1 MPPQARHTTAKPPA
15 GFAGIIPAPFGRIG
29 IRCAAGLIEE
39 IVFLAPDTPLI
50 PPGGILA
57 EMATGQIERYLA
69 DPGFSFSLPLAL
81 NGTAFRRQVWNA
93 ITQIPTG
100 QSRTYGELARQLDS
114 SPRAVGQACGDN
126 PFPLAIPCHRVT
138 GQNGIGGFAH
148 DSGGF
153 LLETKHWLLRHE
165 GVLPPRLPG
174 F

>member
-1 MPPQARHTTAKPPA
+1 M
-15 GFAGIIPAPFGRIG
+15 PAPFGRIG
-29 IRCAAGLIEE
+29 IRCTTGLIEE
-39 IVFLAPDTPLI
+39 IVFLAPETPLTS
-50 PPGGILA
+50 PCGILA
-57 EMATGQIERYLA
+57 EMAVEQIERYLA
-69 DPGFSFSLPLAL
+69 DPGFSFNLPLAL
-81 NGTAFRRQVWNA
+81 SGTPFRRQVWDA
-93 ITQIPTG
+93 ITHIPKG
-100 QSRTYGELARQLDS
+100 LSRTYGELARQLDS

-148 DSGGF
+148 DRGGF